1 MASTEFK
8 GVLSGNESADEDGS
22 DNGAEDDD
30 GPRNMEEDRN
40 ELEAMVAELEKKPQ
54 GRMAGLTVLPLY
66 SNLSKELQAKVLYYL
81 WDCELMFQGF

>member
-1 MASTEFK
+1 MASTEFE

-30 GPRNMEEDRN
+30 GPRNMEEGN
-40 ELEAMVAELEKKPQ
+40 ELEAMVAELEKEPQ

-66 SNLSKELQAKVLYYL
+66 SNLSKELQAKVPYDL
-81 WDCELMFQGF
+81 